1 MKNIT
6 ILGSTGSIGT
16 QALQVAKSCNYNIIA
31 LTAGKNVVLL
41 GQQIEEFKPKYAV
54 VANEEDVKSL
64 QEKYPEVKIL
74 WGEAGIET
82 VASLDDNDIVL
93 NSIVGIAG
101 LKGTIAAVKHAK
113 RLALANKESLVCA
126 GSIVMP
132 LAKKYGCE
140 ITPVDS
146 EHSAMFQAMQSGKHN
161 EIESVILTASGG
173 PFFGKKAEELT
184 EMKASDA
191 LKHPSWS
198 MGNKITIDSAT
209 LMNKGFEFI
218 EAIWLFDLKPEQ
230 IEVVVHRESIIHSAV
245 EFTDGNVIAQLSNP
259 DMRLPISYAISYPD
273 RVKIPYRKLKLA
285 EIGKMSFYE
294 PDLSTF
300 KCLDL
305 CIRSVERGGNSGAV
319 INGANEEAVK
329 LFLNDKIGFL
339 DIYNC
344 VKYAYD
350 NVKFIENPDI
360 DDIFE
365 SDKQARACV
374 NDYIMR

>member
-31 LTAGKNVVLL
+31 LTAGKNVGLL

>member
-16 QALQVAKSCNYNIIA
+16 QALSVAKSCNYNVVA
-31 LTAGKNVVLL
+31 LTAGRNVDLL
-41 GQQIEEFKPKYAV
+41 MKQIEEFKPEYAV
-54 VANEEDVKSL
+54 ISSETDAKML
-64 QEKYPEVKIL
+64 QEKYPDVKVL
-74 WGEAGIET
+74 WGEDGVET
-82 VASLDDNDIVL
+82 VASLDKNDIVL

-126 GSIVMP
+126 GSIVMSM
-132 LAKKYGCE
+132 AKEYGCE

-146 EHSAMFQAMQSGKHN
+146 EHSAMFQSMQSGKHG

-184 EMKASDA
+184 GMKAADA
-191 LKHPSWS
+191 LKHPSWN

-245 EFTDGNVIAQLSNP
+245 EFVDGNVIAQLSNP

-273 RVKIPYRKLKLA
+273 RVEIPYRKLKLA

-294 PDLSTF
+294 PDLETF
-300 KCLDL
+300 GCLKL
-305 CIRSVERGGNSGAV
+305 CIDSVARGGNSGAV

-329 LFLNDKIGFL
+329 LFLNDKIRFL

-350 NVKFIENPDI
+350 NVGYIENPDI
-360 DDIFE
+360 NDIFE
-365 SDKQARACV
+365 SDKQARAYV
-374 NDYIMR
+374 NNYIMR